1 MTSLISCSEQVKV
14 EKNNDPIVLKYETL
28 ISQDSIDDE
37 LKQND
42 WFKTNN
48 IDTIIKY
55 TYNRG
60 GQIDVYIEN
69 RCWWMK
75 NGILFGE
82 NAGDLEGFKG
92 FNILFQNYE
101 SLLLETPTS
110 TATLSHHGYESIYIT
125 LPDTT
130 IICST
135 DYLDFTLCPLKDK
148 LASYISA
155 TSEKTMRLES
165 GIKSLDSLDCRRF
178 PPLMSPNL
186 N

>member
-1 MTSLISCSEQVKV
+1 MVSCSEQVKT
-14 EKNNDPIVLKYETL
+14 EKSNVPIALENETL
-28 ISQDSIDDE
+28 MSTDSINVGLE
-37 LKQND
+37 QND
-42 WFKTNN
+42 WFKTNH

-69 RCWWMK
+69 RIWWIK
-75 NGILFGE
+75 NGVLYGE

-92 FNILFQNYE
+92 FDLLFQNYE
-101 SLLLETPTS
+101 SLLLETPT
-110 TATLSHHGYESIYIT
+110 TTVTLSHRGYESILIT

-135 DYLDFTLCPLKDK
+135 DYLDFTQCPLKDK
-148 LASYISA
+148 LASYISE
-155 TSEKTMRLES
+155 TSEKLMRLES
-165 GIKSLDSLDCRRF
+165 GITSLDSLDCRRF